1 MSTLGCPVG
10 SNETEGR
17 ACRRSRRSQR
27 GLRVI
32 SVLPSA
38 MSSTGLGE
46 GRGGGWTV
54 GSLAHESSPGVRWY
68 KPMSIWFEGKNLCTI
83 SKKNHLKKKDVK
95 PAQAASSAKGNKRW
109 EGTADTAATALA
121 HWGRRRCTAPSGTP
135 LLRPAAP
142 PPTEDA
148 G

>member
-1 MSTLGCPVG
+1 MSGGIQRNGGPRLPQEPPQPAGLESDQRLAERHV
-10 SNETEGR
+10 EHR
-17 ACRRSRRSQR
+17 ARRGQ
-27 GLRVI
+27 
-32 SVLPSA
+32 
-38 MSSTGLGE
+38 
-46 GRGGGWTV
+46 GGGWTV

-121 HWGRRRCTAPSGTP
+121 PWGRRRCTAPSGTP